1 MEILYLIFRCF
12 LNKENLQMVWLWRLT
27 ASIFL
32 LTARM
37 PNSLANLDVAG
48 YLVKRDT
55 EIAFLNRTDLFNLA
69 SR

>member
-1 MEILYLIFRCF
+1 
-12 LNKENLQMVWLWRLT
+12 MVWLWRLT

-55 EIAFLNRTDLFNLA
+55 EIAFLNRMDLFNLA